1 MLRDK
6 NKGKDEGGGDIGGGG
21 LCISLFLLCWVVL
34 CPVCTNRDVADSV
47 HLCTSRADD
56 TVGNGDDDG
65 GDYVGDDAADDDG
78 GGGVAVV
85 DGGVD
90 VVVVG
95 GVGSI
100 VHFCTKRDGAGSV
113 TRVVVSLC
121 QFKS

>member
-1 MLRDK
+1 MHFFVSSWL
-6 NKGKDEGGGDIGGGG
+6 G
-21 LCISLFLLCWVVL
+21 CVVSNL
-34 CPVCTNRDVADSV
+34 HQKRDVADSV

-65 GDYVGDDAADDDG
+65 GDDVGDDG

-90 VVVVG
+90 VVDGGFDVVVVVG
-95 GVGSI
+95 VWSI

-113 TRVVVSLC
+113 TRVVLSLR
-121 QFKS
+121 

>member
-1 MLRDK
+1 M
-6 NKGKDEGGGDIGGGG
+6 
-21 LCISLFLLCWVVL
+21 L
-34 CPVCTNRDVADSV
+34 CPVCTKRDVADSV

-56 TVGNGDDDG
+56 TVGNGDDD
-65 GDYVGDDAADDDG
+65 VGDDAGDDDA

-85 DGGVD
+85 GR
-90 VVVVG
+90 G

-113 TRVVVSLC
+113 TRVVVSLR